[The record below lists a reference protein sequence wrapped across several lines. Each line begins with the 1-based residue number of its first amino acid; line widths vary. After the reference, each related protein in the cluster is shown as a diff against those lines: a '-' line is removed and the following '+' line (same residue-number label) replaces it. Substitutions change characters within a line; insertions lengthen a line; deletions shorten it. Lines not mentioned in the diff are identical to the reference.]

1 MTGRLQDVVWL
12 ATLVA
17 GLAMSVAWRTR
28 LSRRAAPA
36 IAGFAVLLAVAAVNL
51 LWAPASATPDSSD
64 IAGLFAAIGPA
75 DLAILLSTYVAYPAG
90 FALLLL
96 AVLRS
101 RTTDPAAD

>member
-17 GLAMSVAWRTR
+17 GLTMAVAWRTR
-28 LSRRAAPA
+28 LNRRAAPA
-36 IAGFAVLLAVAAVNL
+36 IAGFAVLLAAAAVNL
-51 LWAPASATPDSSD
+51 LWAPALETPDSSD
-64 IAGLFAAIGPA
+64 IAGPFAAIGPA
-75 DLAILLSTYVAYPAG
+75 DLAILLATYVAYPAG

-101 RTTDPAAD
+101 RTADPAAD